1 MKKVGVM
8 SKLNIERVA
17 VFVVLLILI
26 LSMFGCAPNNKLP
39 EIISLETGA
48 EVIGPSESS
57 LIECLAY
64 DQDGDILTYYW
75 TADEGTITNIAQNGA
90 SIAWTAPKAEG
101 VYSIMVT
108 VQDGK
113 EGNDTEGNDT
123 GGNDTKVTDS
133 ITITVKDNH
142 EPVITEVVVAPE
154 WVLISGSSHIE
165 LSAEDED
172 GDALSYEW
180 VAEEGK
186 IEGTGQTAD
195 WTAPDSSGLYEIM
208 VIVSDGFG
216 KEATRTISISVTQ
229 YPPPVIEELVV
240 TPEKPK
246 YFKEKGD
253 GYMVLKNKIYEI
265 TCVIAGTSGDLTYEW
280 SDGGETYTGPGCCG
294 DSSFTGERS
303 TVNWTAPEKGG
314 NVTVSVYVYDEAGRV
329 ASKNIVFKVET
340 CGCAFN

>member
-1 MKKVGVM
+1 MKKVGVILN
-8 SKLNIERVA
+8 KLNVERVA
-17 VFVVLLILI
+17 VFVVLLIFI
-26 LSMFGCAPNNKLP
+26 LSMFGCAPNNNLP

-57 LIECLAY
+57 LIECLAF
-64 DQDGDILTYYW
+64 DQDGDILTYNW
-75 TADEGTITNIAQNGA
+75 TADEGKITNVAQNGA

-101 VYSIMVT
+101 LYNIMVT
-108 VQDGK
+108 VLDGK

-123 GGNDTKVTDS
+123 VVSAS
-133 ITITVKDNH
+133 IAIRVKDNH
-142 EPVITEVVVAPE
+142 EPVITELVVAPE

-186 IEGTGQTAD
+186 IVGTGQTVD
-195 WTAPDSSGLYEIM
+195 WTAPDSPGLYEIV

-216 KEATRTISISVTQ
+216 KEATRTISISVSQ

-265 TCVIAGTSGDLTYEW
+265 TSVIAGMSGDLTYEW

-294 DSSFTGERS
+294 DSSFTGEGS

-314 NVTVSVYVYDEAGRV
+314 NVTVSVYVYDKAGRV
-329 ASKNIVFKVET
+329 ASKNVVFKVET
-340 CGCAFN
+340 CGCAFG

>member
-1 MKKVGVM
+1 MKKVGIT
-8 SKLNIERVA
+8 SKFNVGRVA
-17 VFVVLLILI
+17 VGVLLLILI
-26 LSMFGCAPNNKLP
+26 LSMFGCIPNNKLP
-39 EIISLETGA
+39 EIISLEAGA
-48 EVIGPSESS
+48 EVVAPSESC
-57 LIECLAY
+57 LIECLAF
-64 DQDGDILTYYW
+64 DQDGDILTYNW
-75 TADEGTITNIAQNGA
+75 TAVEGEMTNIAQNGS

-101 VYSIMVT
+101 LYDIMVT
-108 VQDGK
+108 VLDGK
-113 EGNDTEGNDT
+113 ENNDTEGDNT
-123 GGNDTKVTDS
+123 EVSAS
-133 ITITVKDNH
+133 ITIRVKDNH
-142 EPVITEVVVAPE
+142 EPVITEVVVTPE

-186 IEGTGQTAD
+186 ISGTGQTID
-195 WTAPDSSGLYEIM
+195 WTAPDSPGLYEIM

-216 KEATRTISISVTQ
+216 KEATRTISVSVSQ

-240 TPEKPK
+240 TPETPK

-265 TCVIAGTSGDLTYEW
+265 TCVIAGMSGDLTYEW

-294 DSSFTGERS
+294 DSSFTGEGS
-303 TVNWTAPEKGG
+303 AVNWTAAEKGG
-314 NVTVSVYVYDEAGRV
+314 NVTVSVYVYDEEGRV

-340 CGCAFN
+340 CGCSF